1 MENINIRFKKL
12 RETCGKT
19 QTEWGEILG
28 IKTSGVSD
36 IENERRKV
44 TEKHL
49 IMLSNWKEYPVDINW
64 LRTGEGEMF
73 LQIPEDDEIASLVY
87 ELLDPKGNDFYT
99 IVLATIQA
107 FDRLSPNSQKVVQ
120 ELCGNIIEN
129 LKKKKG
135 D

>member
-1 MENINIRFKKL
+1 MRL
-12 RETCGKT
+12 RELRKTLKLTQEEFGKRLGVT
-19 QTEWGEILG
+19 KTAISRLESEDRNLTEQMVLSICREFN
-28 IKTSGVSD
+28 V
-36 IENERRKV
+36 NE
-44 TEKHL
+44 
-49 IMLSNWKEYPVDINW
+49 DW

-73 LQIPEDDEIASLVY
+73 MLIPEDDEIASLVY
-87 ELLDPKGNDFYT
+87 DLLDPKGNDFYT

-107 FDRLSPNSQKVVQ
+107 FDQLSPNSQKVVQ